1 METLE
6 LDDLEKVAV
15 LLERYI
21 QSAHLNFLF
30 GSGASMPAI
39 ELAGTVEQEINQHLG
54 VSEHEEANI
63 KALTFIEELEYQH
76 GFLPDGYTD
85 GDDTDVTLKNYLSF
99 LSSVDRILFER
110 KNILLPRQANVFT
123 TNYDEFFEVA
133 ASLLPSLVLN
143 DGFNRRIGDAGFE
156 YAPELFFDRL
166 YRSGAVYQHQS
177 EVPAVNLIKL
187 HGSISWKRES
197 DRKIVLGKPETQQLS
212 TVQKNNLDEVRDA
225 LSKRAVILPN
235 MRKFESTLLDRV
247 YFDLLRLYSNAMEM
261 ENALLFVFGFSF
273 ADEHILD
280 ITRRALRNPTAKVVI
295 FAYSQGG
302 AADFAT
308 KFSAHRNVLVIR
320 PIEDK
325 HIGFA
330 ELNALFDMIGVN
342 PETIHD

>member
-1 METLE
+1 METIE
-6 LDDLEKVAV
+6 LDDLKKVAR

-21 QSAHLNFLF
+21 QSARLNFLF

-39 ELAGTVEQEINQHLG
+39 QLAGTVEQEIDQHLG
-54 VSEHEEANI
+54 ASEHEEANI

-76 GFLPDGYTD
+76 GFLPDGYTE

-99 LSSVDRILFER
+99 LGAVDRILFER
-110 KNILLPRQANVFT
+110 KNILLSRQANVFT

-133 ASLLPSLVLN
+133 ASFLPSMVLN
-143 DGFNRRIGDAGFE
+143 DGFNRRIGNAGFE

-177 EVPAVNLIKL
+177 EVPTVNLIKV
-187 HGSISWKRES
+187 HGSISWKRAA
-197 DRKIVLGKPETQQLS
+197 DRKIVLGKPETHQL
-212 TVQKNNLDEVRDA
+212 TAIQKDNPVEVRDA

-247 YFDLLRLYSNAMEM
+247 YFDLLRLYSNAVEM
-261 ENALLFVFGFSF
+261 ENTLLFVFGFSF

-302 AADFAT
+302 VADFEI
-308 KFSAHRNVLVIR
+308 KFSAHRNVLVVK
-320 PIEDK
+320 PSEGQ
-325 HIGFA
+325 HIGFP
-330 ELNALFDMIGVN
+330 ELNALFGMIGVN
-342 PETIHD
+342 HEAVDD